1 MPRATRSGNTP
12 KDKTPAS
19 KKSSPGT
26 GKPQT
31 RKSTRSTKEPSAST
45 PTSPEVKPTRS
56 LRKRTTPPQ
65 EETSLAPPEAKDVP
79 KRRRVCGSS
88 PSTKSQPTS
97 STQTPSPAKVA
108 TVPSRKRKGGSKES
122 TSDTSKT
129 PASKRAKIT
138 PPESEQSETKQS
150 GESKTPSEQEIP
162 PASVVESPPLKAP
175 SLRPE
180 STTQKRSLPSAGV
193 SSSSS
198 SAAEEEKEP
207 IHEPTRRSAKR
218 SREIP
223 RKTVPTP
230 EKVEHDHQQQ
240 QQQAKKKK
248 EEEEGG
254 EADVEPLLSEESTSP
269 TDSSPRFLGPELKE
283 PTKTE
288 LVAIQRRQLLQRVD
302 HYDLSDITTLS
313 ALLSNWP
320 ESDLRAMPS
329 TNPQLPIPASQR
341 IWISEDSSRSRST
354 VNGDGAEE
362 TSVLPAKRIGQ
373 IPHPPASPR
382 SVGEHKGVTEAD
394 EGQPRELDSF
404 CVASFTLPT
413 AQCELRRHP
422 SLIRM
427 SMNGRICRDCC
438 FQLLDTPR
446 VRKDKPAEERAMS
459 DECDRLIRE
468 VTAINPD
475 VFCVKQ
481 ARADYASSRLRPDL
495 LSQGYQCSRC
505 TDGDGGRSSSSDSF
519 KSFIFYNQDVFTEVS
534 FHRLPVQSMARKV
547 LEIEMDH
554 GIPGIPPPLDRVRV
568 FGLLTASWA
577 KLSISGPHTQ
587 PSALSLSLLPLLS
600 QLVSQSAYP
609 QPWRDCLSQSLSA
622 CPGDT
627 ADPPELLVSVLRH
640 AATGSVLLM
649 GCLTDRVHLNNF
661 LTSTR
666 APSLPLSPK
675 VQSIP
680 YVLGPGGS
688 STVTVSVAGCRSS
701 VCGTSSSSGS
711 EWCPPSF
718 DSRPD
723 LATINATGTLWA
735 LMEVWEKVQE
745 SAVSQNG
752 PQAVP
757 AERPL
762 LNGFSGNEHS
772 LPSTTPSPMRWVLCA
787 NLEASPTSP
796 VYQIFRDGYPSDES
810 ITRLRAVRNV
820 HLKDH
825 DFLDSSSLI
834 DLLWHAFQHPCTDV
848 RSCYQSVMVSLSCTP
863 KSRRNLF
870 CIGSSSRASLIHR
883 FQGSEPPFSRYA
895 QHQSQDAVSSGPPQL
910 VPRKCIDYIFCSGS
924 SLHPKEVLVPPCR
937 TMIVAASAGASHH
950 HRLSATPFPLATE
963 TAMSLA
969 TKIEPNC
976 VPSLARPPGHLA
988 IDCWIRGRL
997 AAHPLPNLWT
1007 PQLAVPVPPPPP
1019 PHPTSSTTPAR
1030 EQSHQA

>member
-413 AQCELRRHP
+413 AQ
-422 SLIRM
+422 
-427 SMNGRICRDCC
+427 
-438 FQLLDTPR
+438 F
-446 VRKDKPAEERAMS
+446 RKDKPAEERAMS

-534 FHRLPVQSMARKV
+534 FHRLPVQSMARK
-547 LEIEMDH
+547 
-554 GIPGIPPPLDRVRV
+554 
-568 FGLLTASWA
+568 
-577 KLSISGPHTQ
+577 
-587 PSALSLSLLPLLS
+587 
-600 QLVSQSAYP
+600 LVSQSAYP

-848 RSCYQSVMVSLSCTP
+848 RSCYQSVM
-863 KSRRNLF
+863 
-870 CIGSSSRASLIHR
+870 
-883 FQGSEPPFSRYA
+883 GSEPPFSRYA

-969 TKIEPNC
+969 TKIGIM
-976 VPSLARPPGHLA
+976 A
-988 IDCWIRGRL
+988 
-997 AAHPLPNLWT
+997 
-1007 PQLAVPVPPPPP
+1007 
-1019 PHPTSSTTPAR
+1019 
-1030 EQSHQA
+1030 